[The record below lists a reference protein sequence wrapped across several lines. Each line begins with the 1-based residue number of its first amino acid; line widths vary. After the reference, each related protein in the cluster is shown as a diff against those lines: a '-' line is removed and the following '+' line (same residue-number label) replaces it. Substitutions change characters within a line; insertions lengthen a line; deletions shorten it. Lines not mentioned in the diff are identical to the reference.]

1 MKLKVVEMPS
11 DVSILKAQLRE
22 YISTLHETSCGTD
35 SKNNNKVVYLCYSS
49 IKVYN
54 FDNITK
60 AKFPPYTASFDA
72 LYFIGNEVYCIEF
85 KNSYRQQLN
94 NNADDKKKIQEKY
107 VEGLNSLDKIFSDN
121 NILVEKYRFHFFV
134 VYKDTDKQR
143 GREYVEEVERQNQIK
158 FGLKEIKEANI
169 DKLIFKNSYIK
180 TTCKSC
186 FKKEYGKIF
195 VKLRHS
201 LPHLP

>member
-1 MKLKVVEMPS
+1 MPS
-11 DVSILKAQLRE
+11 DIAILRSQLIK
-22 YISTLHETSCGTD
+22 YISTLHKTSCGTD
-35 SKNNNKVVYLCYSS
+35 SNNNNKIVYLCHSS
-49 IKVYN
+49 IKVYS
-54 FDNITK
+54 FDDFTK
-60 AKFPPYTASFDA
+60 DKFPTHTSSFDA

-94 NNADDKKKIQEKY
+94 KSDDRKKLHKKY
-107 VEGLNSLDKIFSDN
+107 IDGLNNLNEIFN
-121 NILVEKYRFHFFV
+121 NHNIPIKNYKFYFFI

-169 DKLIFKNSYIK
+169 NKLIFKNSHIK

-186 FKKEYGKIF
+186 FKKEYKKIF
-195 VKLRHS
+195 VDLRNYF
-201 LPHLP
+201 PHLP